1 MKSTQIDTKSIRSS
15 ELTNQASLDEVELK
29 MTQLAVGTQ
38 LELAGAMVQEHI
50 SSGGKRIRAR
60 LALAAAD
67 SLGVGSKFATDW
79 AAAVE
84 LLHNATLIHDDIQ
97 DGDRV
102 RRGHPTLWVRHGTA
116 QAINAGDLM
125 LMLPTLALDSINV
138 DDSIKWRLSHAL
150 SKRSTATVRG
160 QCQEMSLLESECLD
174 WGHYLRAAAGK
185 TGQLLA
191 LPIEGAALLAGWS
204 PEDAQALADEFIP
217 LGVLYQL
224 QDDTRDL
231 FAEKGRG
238 ECGSDIREGKVSAL
252 VVAHLALHPNDKEWL
267 HTLLTRPRDQTTNE
281 DIVEATERFRT
292 HGALDSVLHRIEELS
307 EEIRTSA
314 LLAQNPALAAIAH
327 DLVNWINSRL
337 LNNDPTP

>member
-1 MKSTQIDTKSIRSS
+1 MKSTQTHTIPIRSA
-15 ELTNQASLDEVELK
+15 ELANEASLLEVELK
-29 MTQLAVGTQ
+29 MKHLAVGTQ
-38 LELAGAMVQEHI
+38 LERAGAMVQEHI
-50 SSGGKRIRAR
+50 SSGGKRVRAR

-67 SLGVGSKFATDW
+67 GLGVGSDSATDW
-79 AAAVE
+79 AAAIE

-97 DGDRV
+97 DGDQM

-125 LMLPTLALDSINV
+125 LMLPTMALQPMNV

-160 QCQEMSLLESECLD
+160 QCQEMSLLESDCLD
-174 WGHYLRAAAGK
+174 WGNYLRAARGK

-204 PEDAQALADEFIP
+204 PEAAQTMADEFLP
-217 LGVLYQL
+217 LGVLFQL

-238 ECGSDIREGKVSAL
+238 ECGSDLREGKVSAL

-267 HTLLTRPRDQTTNE
+267 HALLTNPRDETVNE
-281 DIVEATERFRT
+281 DITEAIERFRT
-292 HGALDSVLHRIEELS
+292 QGALDAVLHRIEGLS
-307 EEIRTSA
+307 KEIRTSTT
-314 LLAQNPALAAIAH
+314 LAQSPALAAIAH
-327 DLVNWINSRL
+327 DLVDWISSRV